1 MLTVLESWLGEDH
14 VQFRSSASHCRQ
26 CAGVAGSS
34 SDTQNA
40 CGGESAGVLRKKHV
54 QLSPQAG
61 RPKEAG
67 TKHLGCF
74 GIKGYVLENGVK
86 E

>member
-1 MLTVLESWLGEDH
+1 VLASWLGKNH
-14 VQFRSSASHCRQ
+14 VQFRSNTTHCRP

-40 CGGESAGVLRKKHV
+40 CGEDSAGVLLTKYVK
-54 QLSPQAG
+54 LFLQAG

-67 TKHLGCF
+67 TKHALP
-74 GIKGYVLENGVK
+74 LQGVK
-86 E
+86 R